1 MGTTQN
7 ARTWW
12 PLLEPSGAGR
22 PRPGRTRSTRL
33 LVRGPVSPIDPLTGP
48 RLALAG
54 RVVTMDARDS
64 VRSDAVVYVEKGCIV
79 DVRERGQ
86 SAPDGFET
94 TAVLQTGG
102 TIFPG
107 LIELHNHLSY
117 NALPLWAPV
126 PKAFDNR
133 DQWADYRDYRR
144 LVSGPMAVI
153 GKTPQLLPA
162 LVRYV
167 ECKCLLAG
175 VTTSQGIRLSSN
187 SGVSRYYRGIVRN
200 VEQTREAALPE
211 AQTRIQDV
219 DARDARAF
227 KQELV
232 LSQGRRCY
240 LLHLSEG
247 LTQPS
252 QPDSPARRH
261 FLALEVAPND
271 WALTDA
277 LAGIHAAGLLPADF
291 DRLAEKGSSIVWSP
305 LSNLLLYGQTARV
318 EAARRAGVKIGLGG
332 DWSPSGS
339 KNLLAE
345 LKVAWLYSQRFLDG
359 VFSARDLVAMATRT
373 AAQILKWDAVLGSVE
388 AGKRA
393 DLLVVDGAA
402 GDPHDSLVRARETSV
417 RLVVINGV
425 PRYGTREL
433 MDPLGGGD
441 QTVRVGGETRRLFL
455 RQETVPGEVAGL
467 PLATARS
474 VLSGAFRDIQKLARE
489 LESRPD
495 TRPARRG
502 AVPVDAPEPV
512 VWSLALDETRDTGV
526 ELRPRLPYSGPR
538 DFTGPEAFSRRAARA
553 AASAKLS
560 EILRPIALDP
570 LTVVDD
576 GDFLDQIAGQPNV
589 PEAVRD
595 GLREFY

>member
-1 MGTTQN
+1 
-7 ARTWW
+7 
-12 PLLEPSGAGR
+12 
-22 PRPGRTRSTRL
+22 
-33 LVRGPVSPIDPLTGP
+33 
-48 RLALAG
+48 
-54 RVVTMDARDS
+54 MDARDS
-64 VRSDAVVYVEKGCIV
+64 VREDAVVYVEKGCVV
-79 DVRERGQ
+79 DVRPRRQGP
-86 SAPDGFET
+86 PDGFGE
-94 TAVLQTGG
+94 TAVLETRG

-133 DQWADYRDYRR
+133 DQWADYKDYRR

-153 GKTPQLLPA
+153 GKTPALLPA

-167 ECKCLLAG
+167 EGKCLLAG

-187 SGVSRYYRGIVRN
+187 SGVSRYYRGVVRN
-200 VEQTREAALPE
+200 VEQTKEAALPE

-227 KQELV
+227 KEDLV
-232 LSQGRRCY
+232 ESQGRRCC

-247 LTQPS
+247 LTQPGR
-252 QPDSPARRH
+252 PDSPARRH
-261 FLALEVAPND
+261 FLALEVAPGD

-277 LAGIHAAGLLPADF
+277 LAGIHAAGLLPDDF
-291 DRLAEKGSSIVWSP
+291 ERLAEKGSSIVWSP

-318 EAARRAGVKIGLGG
+318 EAARAAGVMIGLGG

-345 LKVAWLYSQRFLDG
+345 MKVAWLYSQRFLDG
-359 VFSARDLVAMATRT
+359 LFAARDVVAMATRT
-373 AAQILKWDAVLGSVE
+373 AARILKWDRALGSLE
-388 AGKRA
+388 PGKRA
-393 DLLVVDGAA
+393 DILVIDGTA
-402 GDPHDSLVRARETSV
+402 GDPYESLVRARETSV
-417 RLVVINGV
+417 RLVMINGV
-425 PRYGTREL
+425 PRYGVREL

-441 QTVRVGGETRRLFL
+441 QTVRVGGETRRLL
-455 RQETVPGEVAGL
+455 LAQETVPGEVAAL
-467 PLATARS
+467 PLTTARS
-474 VLSGAFRDIQKLARE
+474 VLAEAFRDIRKLARE
-489 LESRPD
+489 LERRPD
-495 TRPARRG
+495 TRAARSR
-502 AVPVDAPEPV
+502 AVPADAPEPP
-512 VWSLALDETRDTGV
+512 VWTLALDETRDTGL

-538 DFTGPEAFSRRAARA
+538 DFTGPEPFSRRAARA

-576 GDFLDQIAGQPNV
+576 RDFLDQIAAQPNV
-589 PEAVRD
+589 PEAVRA
-595 GLREFY
+595 GLRGFY